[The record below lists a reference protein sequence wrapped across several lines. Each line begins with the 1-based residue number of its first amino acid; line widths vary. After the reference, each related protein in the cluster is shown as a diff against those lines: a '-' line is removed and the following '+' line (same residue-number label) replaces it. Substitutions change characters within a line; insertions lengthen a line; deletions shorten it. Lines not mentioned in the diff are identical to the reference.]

1 MATASTG
8 VTTTWVTG
16 GPCSARARSTTSNLC
31 QTEYSGGSVAITI
44 WSGLNCVDGLGQ
56 GAKRSLIAQCA
67 VGFEMV

>member
-44 WSGLNCVDGLGQ
+44 WSGLNVSTALARARSGL
-56 GAKRSLIAQCA
+56 
-67 VGFEMV
+67 